1 MDIFSFTFT
10 AQVIECNH
18 SYDKRCHTTYVTNY
32 EAQQEEDCEE
42 NFQKTC
48 FIHYEQVALRTVVF
62 DGWIKYFLSGCIQ

>member
-1 MDIFSFTFT
+1 MMRSSYWVTMEIFVAFIFS

-32 EAQQEEDCEE
+32 EAQQEEECEE

-48 FIHYEQVALRTVVF
+48 FIHYEQVAEVPYV
-62 DGWIKYFLSGCIQ
+62 